1 MSSRSQLE
9 AYIKKIEGRLRLGA
23 WMRGGAILTSVA
35 LAVTVLLVLA
45 TNALAFSSISITGAR
60 IVLFIA
66 LAFAAGFGLAIPLYG
81 LNRRYAAGRAENAFP
96 SFQQRLVTFAERDA
110 EGRDPF
116 VELLAAD
123 TLTVARD
130 AEPKHLVSD
139 GQLGSALLVGL
150 ASLGILVWMIVAG
163 PGYLGHGAALLW
175 VGAPKGAAPMYDIRI
190 SPGDAT
196 VRRHAD
202 QVVTAQLTGI
212 QPANVHLYARYQ
224 SVSKWEQVVMQ
235 PLAGAAGFQ
244 FLFAGLPEGVEYY
257 VEAGP
262 LRSRH
267 FNLRV
272 VDLPTVKQ
280 IRVTYNYPAW
290 TGMKSTT
297 DEHGGDLRAIEG
309 TEAQLEVQMD
319 RPMRDGVLVLN
330 TDQTTD
336 PAAAAVTEG
345 NRDTEQDLKL
355 TGGQNNVYKGTVHMD
370 KDGQYHVANLDQ
382 GQPVRLSEDFFI
394 EATKA
399 NPPDVR
405 ITKPGRDYRSSPIE
419 EVSVGV
425 GAGDEFGLTDMTL
438 HYSVN
443 GAPEKTVSLL
453 KQKGL
458 KEADGSTT
466 ISLEDFKLVPGDL
479 VSLYATAKDARTE
492 ARTDIF
498 FIQAEPFE
506 REFSQSQAAGG
517 GGGGG
522 GGMQQAGQGQISD
535 REKEIIAETWK
546 EQGKKS
552 APGSNRSRGGEVSQR
567 RAVQAARPGPLA
579 FRTSR
584 AARAD
589 RTKSG
594 VQRLSEGHERRGRSD
609 ESGRR
614 QTAAAEMGRR
624 HSQRAK
630 GAAALAARGSYV
642 PQN

>member
-1 MSSRSQLE
+1 M
-9 AYIKKIEGRLRLGA
+9 
-23 WMRGGAILTSVA
+23 
-35 LAVTVLLVLA
+35 
-45 TNALAFSSISITGAR
+45 
-60 IVLFIA
+60 
-66 LAFAAGFGLAIPLYG
+66 
-81 LNRRYAAGRAENAFP
+81 
-96 SFQQRLVTFAERDA
+96 
-110 EGRDPF
+110 
-116 VELLAAD
+116 
-123 TLTVARD
+123 
-130 AEPKHLVSD
+130 
-139 GQLGSALLVGL
+139 
-150 ASLGILVWMIVAG
+150 
-163 PGYLGHGAALLW
+163 
-175 VGAPKGAAPMYDIRI
+175 
-190 SPGDAT
+190 
-196 VRRHAD
+196 RRHAD

-212 QPANVHLYARYQ
+212 QPANVRLYARYQ

-330 TDQTTD
+330 TDQTAD

-466 ISLEDFKLVPGDL
+466 IALEDFKLVPGDL

-546 EQGKKS
+546 EQGKKN
-552 APGSNRSRGGEVSQR
+552 APGSNRSRGGEVSQW

-589 RTKSG
+589 RRKPG

-614 QTAAAEMGRR
+614 QTAAAEMGGR

>member
-9 AYIKKIEGRLRLGA
+9 AYIKQIEGRLRLGA

-35 LAVTVLLVLA
+35 LAATVLLVLA
-45 TNALAFSSISITGAR
+45 TNALAFSPISVTGAR

-66 LAFAAGFGLAIPLYG
+66 LAFAAGFGLAVPLYG
-81 LNRRYAAGRAENAFP
+81 LNRREAAGRAENAFP
-96 SFQQRLVTFAERDA
+96 GFQQRLVTFAERDA

-123 TLTVARD
+123 TLTVART
-130 AEPKHLVSD
+130 AEPKRLVSD
-139 GQLGSALLVGL
+139 GQLGSALLIGL

-196 VRRHAD
+196 IRRHAD

-212 QPANVHLYARYQ
+212 QPGNVRLYARYQ
-224 SVSKWEQVVMQ
+224 SVSKWEQLAMQ
-235 PLAGAAGFQ
+235 PLAGSTGFQ

-290 TGMKSTT
+290 TGLKSVT

-330 TDQTTD
+330 ADQTADQSDNSAGPGGATS
-336 PAAAAVTEG
+336 AALTEG

-355 TGGQNNVYKGTVHMD
+355 TGGQNNVYKGTVRMD
-370 KDGQYHVANLDQ
+370 KDGQYHIAALDQ

-399 NPPDVR
+399 NPPDIR

-453 KQKGL
+453 KQKGV

-479 VSLYATAKDARTE
+479 VSLYATAKDARAE
-492 ARTDIF
+492 ARTDMF

-522 GGMQQAGQGQISD
+522 GGMQQAGKARFRIV
-535 REKEIIAETWK
+535 K
-546 EQGKKS
+546 KKS
-552 APGSNRSRGGEVSQR
+552 SPKPGRSKARRTPAKPQPRRRSFSTACSPSCATRRSRSPGGSSAANSPKKIRSSAISR
-567 RAVQAARPGPLA
+567 R
-579 FRTSR
+579 T
-584 AARAD
+584 
-589 RTKSG
+589 
-594 VQRLSEGHERRGRSD
+594 
-609 ESGRR
+609 
-614 QTAAAEMGRR
+614 
-624 HSQRAK
+624 
-630 GAAALAARGSYV
+630 
-642 PQN
+642 